1 MRVFKL
7 LASVWSLKLLYN
19 APPPQETG
27 NTTPAACLDAILGQC
42 WGHLP
47 TQGVPESLGK
57 LSSLGHSSEML
68 S

>member
-19 APPPQETG
+19 APPHKKL
-27 NTTPAACLDAILGQC
+27 A
-42 WGHLP
+42 
-47 TQGVPESLGK
+47 TQHRQPVWMLSLASAGATYLHRESLGK